1 MTTSTMFNN
10 LFLSTILVA
19 LLAASPFLRAECKA
33 GAYTIYSGDTMEY
46 QGERFRLKGVKAPA
60 PGEPLA
66 EASEK
71 ALQTLVVLNC
81 PVKCFVS
88 DRNDEG
94 EALVVCYGGD
104 EEEINATMVREGYA
118 AADPAYPEYKTLE
131 QEAKKEKRGIWSDD
145 PMRSEWSWP
154 KPQDDTPPESI
165 TEPASSP
172 AGSNSATETSR
183 SE

>member
-1 MTTSTMFNN
+1 MTTSTMIHN
-10 LFLSTILVA
+10 LFLSTALAAA
-19 LLAASPFLRAECKA
+19 LLAASSAPRAECKA

-88 DRNDEG
+88 DRNDDG

-104 EEEINATMVREGYA
+104 EEEINAAMVREGYA
-118 AADPAYPEYKTLE
+118 AADPAYPEYKALE
-131 QEAKKEKRGIWSDD
+131 QEAKKEKLGIWSDS
-145 PMRSEWSWP
+145 PMQSEWSWP
-154 KPQDDTPPESI
+154 QPQDDTPPESI
-165 TEPASSP
+165 TEPTAEDGD
-172 AGSNSATETSR
+172 AAAETSR